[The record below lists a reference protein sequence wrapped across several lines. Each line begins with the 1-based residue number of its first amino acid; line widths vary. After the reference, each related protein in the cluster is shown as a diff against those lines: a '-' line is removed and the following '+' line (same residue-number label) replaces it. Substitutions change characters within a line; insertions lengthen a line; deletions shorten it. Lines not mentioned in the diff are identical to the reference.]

1 MDALWGKEPS
11 TVGGNLGLLR
21 RIRIDALEGKFF
33 RNPASVPPFP
43 LEDLVGMRP
52 AVMVLHRSLQP
63 GRYKDYL
70 QWDSTRIYSGAYGNI
85 WSDEFLLLES
95 ATLASTDRNMVV
107 TTTPT

>member
-1 MDALWGKEPS
+1 MLSLIRMRRDDLECELFSYTLPR
-11 TVGGNLGLLR
+11 LG
-21 RIRIDALEGKFF
+21 
-33 RNPASVPPFP
+33 PFP